1 MVSEQVV
8 KLTSWVAMAPKKN
21 RKQPQD
27 SMLEE
32 PVDDQ
37 VAPPE
42 SIGEEEP
49 MPRED
54 PCPGRNPC
62 PRRTKMSPKVK
73 RNTGARSYSPKS
85 NWKYSSRWVGP
96 TLVSWWRP
104 SKQEPPRVKG
114 FNRPSPGTLM
124 ALSRVMKL

>member
-8 KLTSWVAMAPKKN
+8 KLTSWVGMAPKKN

-27 SMLEE
+27 SVLEE

-37 VAPPE
+37 VAPLK

-54 PCPGRNPC
+54 RD
-62 PRRTKMSPKVK
+62 
-73 RNTGARSYSPKS
+73 
-85 NWKYSSRWVGP
+85 
-96 TLVSWWRP
+96 
-104 SKQEPPRVKG
+104 EPESECFLFLPIFHFWCLLTSDK
-114 FNRPSPGTLM
+114 
-124 ALSRVMKL
+124 KI

>member
-8 KLTSWVAMAPKKN
+8 KLTSWVGMAPKKN

-32 PVDDQ
+32 LVDDQ

-49 MPRED
+49 MP
-54 PCPGRNPC
+54 CLH
-62 PRRTKMSPKVK
+62 
-73 RNTGARSYSPKS
+73 KS
-85 NWKYSSRWVGP
+85 RP
-96 TLVSWWRP
+96 TLS
-104 SKQEPPRVKG
+104 
-114 FNRPSPGTLM
+114 FHNIIYFIIIM
-124 ALSRVMKL
+124 YY